1 MSSHEINIP
10 QAATISKVKVVKIFH
25 GPSFSS
31 YYAVVDIIKLTR
43 DVVAAFNAIPH
54 PYLLLC
60 TAHQDIKHAHKI
72 IFTMQRWQDHA
83 LSALKWSE
91 NK

>member
-10 QAATISKVKVVKIFH
+10 QAATMSKVKVVTIFH

-31 YYAVVDIIKLTR
+31 YYAVVDINKLTR

-54 PYLLLC
+54 PHLLVL
-60 TAHQDIKHAHKI
+60 HIKTLNTPIK
-72 IFTMQRWQDHA
+72 
-83 LSALKWSE
+83 
-91 NK
+91 